1 MATTIKTATNGPFV
15 AELFMVER
23 KGKTTT
29 YRYVITN
36 EYTQELYAQ
45 RAGIRSE
52 AAASEEMLWELSHA

>member
-1 MATTIKTATNGPFV
+1 MVTAIKTATNGPLV

-23 KGKTTT
+23 KGKTPT
-29 YRYVITN
+29 YRYIITD

-45 RAGIRSE
+45 RTGIRSE